1 MKNILILIL
10 VTLGIMNYNQ
20 ATTPITSN
28 DTSNTTLSGMEIQQ
42 FNEKFTQYEGDSV
55 RGATVKSM
63 LQTVLANNMS
73 AEDESRKVSVDG
85 DITLDKDDTQL
96 PEGLVTT
103 GKTYKIICKYEVIG
117 DRADLVTLITVE
129 ENQ

>member
-1 MKNILILIL
+1 MKNILILII
-10 VTLGIMNYNQ
+10 VTLGIMNYAQ
-20 ATTPITSN
+20 PMEVITDDNVISKT
-28 DTSNTTLSGMEIQQ
+28 DEMEIQQ
-42 FNEKFTQYEGDSV
+42 FNEKFTQYEGDRV

-73 AEDESRKVSVDG
+73 AEDESRKVSVNG

-103 GKTYKIICKYEVIG
+103 GKTYKITCKYEVIG

-129 ENQ
+129 EN